1 MLIKFW
7 FLSDQATENAI
18 LLITLSKFY
27 IAGSF
32 VSQSMDRAVVSP
44 VSVLIFG
51 YDSVQFRY
59 SRGEHLSVMAL
70 TFGDFVVQDCSALS
84 LPNR

>member
-7 FLSDQATENAI
+7 FLSDQATENAV

-27 IAGSF
+27 IAGSL
-32 VSQSMDRAVVSP
+32 VSPSVDRAVVSP
-44 VSVLIFG
+44 VSLLIFG
-51 YDSVQFRY
+51 YDNVQFRY
-59 SRGEHLSVMAL
+59 SRGERLCIIAL